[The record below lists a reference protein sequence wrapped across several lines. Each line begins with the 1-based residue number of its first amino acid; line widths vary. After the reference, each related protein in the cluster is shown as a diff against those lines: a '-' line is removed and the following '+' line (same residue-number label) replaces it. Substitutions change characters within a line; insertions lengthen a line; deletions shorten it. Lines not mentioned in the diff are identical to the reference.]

1 MQVRTRKQAIAKLMM
16 ARNEIDEVL
25 SVSAARYDPAVL
37 SQTTKNDLA
46 VFRDFLSQTIQKL
59 QEEQ

>member
-1 MQVRTRKQAIAKLMM
+1 MM

-25 SVSAARYDPAVL
+25 SVSVARYDPAVL

-46 VFRDFLSQTIQKL
+46 VFRDVLNQTIQKL

>member
-1 MQVRTRKQAIAKLMM
+1 MKTRKQAIAKLMM

-25 SVSAARYDPAVL
+25 SASVARYDPTVL
-37 SQTTKNDLA
+37 SQTTRNDLA

>member
-1 MQVRTRKQAIAKLMM
+1 MQVRTRKQATAKLMM

-25 SVSAARYDPAVL
+25 SVSVARYDPAVL

-46 VFRDFLSQTIQKL
+46 VFRDVLNQTIQKL

>member
-1 MQVRTRKQAIAKLMM
+1 MGDPEWRVSSRL
-16 ARNEIDEVL
+16 RNEIDEVL
-25 SVSAARYDPAVL
+25 SVSVARYDPAVL

-46 VFRDFLSQTIQKL
+46 VFRDVLNQTIQKL